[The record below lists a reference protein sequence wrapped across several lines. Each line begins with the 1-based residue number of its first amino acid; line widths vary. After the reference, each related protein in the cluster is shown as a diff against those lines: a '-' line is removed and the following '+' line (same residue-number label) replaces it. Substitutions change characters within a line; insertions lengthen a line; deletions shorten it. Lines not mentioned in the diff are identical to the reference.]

1 MYKIYKFYILMT
13 HVLKHFVICTPS
25 FLQFLQL
32 SHYSIIRILE
42 YAFDSCTEIF
52 YYTSIKKES
61 MEERKRE
68 MRITFCNL
76 NEPEYIQA

>member
-1 MYKIYKFYILMT
+1 MT

-61 MEERKRE
+61 MKERKRE
-68 MRITFCNL
+68 MRITLCNL